1 MKEYQ
6 FSDLR
11 IGMTES
17 FSHVVTTEQE
27 ESFRKITGDLNPL
40 HRDDAFARESGPGKF
55 KKHVTFGMLTAAFY
69 STLAGMYLPGKYSL
83 IHSLEIKF
91 IKPVYAGD
99 TLIITGTVAGLQEEL
114 KLLEI
119 KARIENQEG
128 QCVSKARIRVLVLK

>member
-11 IGMTES
+11 IGMKES
-17 FSHVVTTEQE
+17 FSHMVTIEQE
-27 ESFRKITGDLNPL
+27 ESFREITGDLNPL
-40 HRDDAFARESGPGKF
+40 HQADAFARESGQGKF

-83 IHSLEIKF
+83 IHSLEIKLT
-91 IKPVYAGD
+91 KPVYAGD
-99 TLIITGTVAGLQEEL
+99 LLVITGTVVGLQEEL

-119 KARIENQEG
+119 KAKIENKEG
-128 QCVSKARIRVLVLK
+128 QCVSKARIKVLVLK

>member
-17 FSHVVTTEQE
+17 FSHVITTEQE
-27 ESFRKITGDLNPL
+27 ESFREITGDLNPL
-40 HRDDAFARESGPGKF
+40 HQDDAFALESGQGKF
-55 KKHVTFGMLTAAFY
+55 KKHITFGMLTAAFY

-91 IKPVYAGD
+91 TQPVYTGD
-99 TLIITGTVAGLQEEL
+99 TLIITGEIVGLQEEL

-119 KARIENQEG
+119 KAKIENQAG
-128 QCVSKARIRVLVLK
+128 QCVSKARIKVLVLK